1 MQYELT
7 EEQKMLRTAVRELA
21 EEQVKPGAHE
31 RDEKED
37 FSWEIVNLL
46 RDSGFLTPDLPAE
59 YGGGD
64 MGMLSERIII
74 EELSR
79 VELSTGLLVS
89 EQILGALPIM
99 LAGSKELKD
108 KFLPKLSTGEHLSAF
123 ALTEPSGGSDVA
135 GFTCR
140 AERRGDE
147 YIVNGNKTFIT
158 NGSVADI
165 VTAYVVTNPEKGSHR
180 GASVLAIPTKGTPGF
195 SVGKHEIKL
204 GIRASDT
211 AELVFDDM
219 HVPLENLC
227 GEEGQGFAIMMKTL
241 DFTRPTIG
249 AQALGTAQGAFDDAL
264 AYAKERVVFGVPII
278 QHEALAFKLVDML
291 IGIEAARQLLY
302 KACAILQECPKDMTR
317 LTPEQVRWSSM
328 CKTFAS
334 DVAMNVTTEAVQ
346 VLGGY
351 GYCRDYPMEIRM
363 RDAKITQ
370 IYEGT
375 NEIQRLVIART
386 L

>member
-1 MQYELT
+1 MQYELS
-7 EEQKMLRTAVRELA
+7 EEQKMLRTAVRKLA
-21 EEQVKPGAHE
+21 EEQIKPGAHE
-31 RDEKED
+31 RDEREE
-37 FSWEIVNLL
+37 FSWEMVNLL
-46 RDSGFLTPDLPAE
+46 RDNGFLTPDFPAE

-64 MGMLSERIII
+64 MGMLSECIIV

-79 VELSTGLLVS
+79 VDASTGLLPGD
-89 EQILGALPIM
+89 QILGALPIM

-108 KFLPKLSTGEHLSAF
+108 KFLPKLSTGEHLSTF

-140 AERRGDE
+140 AERKGEE
-147 YIVNGNKTFIT
+147 YIVNGSKTFIT

-165 VTAYVVTNPEKGSHR
+165 ATVYVVTNPEKGGHR
-180 GASVLAIPTKGTPGF
+180 GSSVLAIPTKGTPGF

-211 AELVFDDM
+211 SELVFNDM
-219 HVPLENLC
+219 RVPVENLC
-227 GEEGQGFAIMMKTL
+227 GQEGQGFAIMMKTL
-241 DFTRPTIG
+241 DFTRPAIG
-249 AQALGTAQGAFDDAL
+249 AQALGIAQGAFDDAL

-302 KACAILQECPKDMTR
+302 KACSILQECPKDMTR
-317 LTPEQVRWSSM
+317 LTPEQIRWSSM
-328 CKTFAS
+328 SKTFAS

-375 NEIQRLVIART
+375 NEIQRLIIART